1 MVDRNR
7 LILVSGATGQQG
19 GAIARELLD
28 AGWRVR
34 AMTRKPEGEAAR
46 ALAERG
52 AEVVQ
57 ADLDDEASLRRA
69 LAGAWGAVAVQ
80 NTWEA
85 GVEGEEE
92 QGKRFARV
100 AREAGVQ
107 HYVYQSVGSAHRQTG
122 IPHFDNKARVEDT
135 IRSLDFPSHV
145 VIRPVFF
152 MENLLSPWFRPYID
166 QGTLAIGMK
175 PDTRLQMIAVD
186 DIGKYGLKA
195 FDDHES
201 LNGRSIDIAGDALT
215 GPEMADIL
223 SDVAGR
229 PISFYQVP
237 IEDVRKGSEEFAIM
251 LEWFDA
257 VGYDAD
263 IEGNAREFGIRPTRF
278 REWAAR
284 QDWQPAAGATGE
296 EVGATT

>member
-19 GAIARELLD
+19 GAIAGELLD

-135 IRSLDFPSHV
+135 IQSLNFPSHV

-152 MENLLSPWFRPYID
+152 MENLIGAWFKPYID

-175 PDTRLQMIAVD
+175 PDTKLQMIAVD

-195 FDDHES
+195 FEEHES
-201 LNGRSIDIAGDALT
+201 LNGRSLDIAGDALT

-237 IEDVRKGSEEFAIM
+237 IDDVRKGSEEFAIM

-296 EVGATT
+296 EVDAPT